1 FRSEIRALAGQSSGW
16 RDGTGSLLPH
26 RYDETVRRGGLIF
39 AVAAF
44 LVGLAIL
51 FSKRRGA
58 KGRGAREVMEEMRL
72 SRA

>member
-1 FRSEIRALAGQSSGW
+1 PPRNPTERKKKGTERRPDTKQS
-16 RDGTGSLLPH
+16 
-26 RYDETVRRGGLIF
+26 YDETVRRGGLIF